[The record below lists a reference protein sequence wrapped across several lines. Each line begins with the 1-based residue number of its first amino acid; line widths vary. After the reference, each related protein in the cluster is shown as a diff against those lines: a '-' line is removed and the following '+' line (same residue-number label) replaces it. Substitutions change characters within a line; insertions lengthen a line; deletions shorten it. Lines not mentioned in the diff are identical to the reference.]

1 VVIRTP
7 EISSIETAIRLYW
20 EKIELSTKDI
30 KELFHPVGNK
40 KVVLLKET
48 AKEKMAENQ
57 TPSWNALRVNTKTAY
72 EAWGLDIDDLERRY
86 NKLQKLGLKNEESQC
101 PN

>member
-1 VVIRTP
+1 MTRIP

-20 EKIELSTKDI
+20 GKIELSTKDI

-57 TPSWNALRVNTKTAY
+57 TPSWNASRVNTKDAY
-72 EAWGLDIDDLERRY
+72 AAWGLDIEDLERRY
-86 NKLQKLGLKNEESQC
+86 RRLKKLAV
-101 PN
+101 

>member
-1 VVIRTP
+1 MIRIP

-40 KVVLLKET
+40 KVVMLKET
-48 AKEKMAENQ
+48 AKEKNGRK
-57 TPSWNALRVNTKTAY
+57 SNTVMECVK
-72 EAWGLDIDDLERRY
+72 
-86 NKLQKLGLKNEESQC
+86 SQH
-101 PN
+101 